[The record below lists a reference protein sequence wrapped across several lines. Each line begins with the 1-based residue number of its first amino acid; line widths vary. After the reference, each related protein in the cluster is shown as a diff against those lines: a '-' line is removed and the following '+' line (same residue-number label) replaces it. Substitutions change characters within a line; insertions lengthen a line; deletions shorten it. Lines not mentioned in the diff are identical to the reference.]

1 MKSIIRKGTTAVGL
15 AAALAIAS
23 TAYAAP
29 DRGGDAVDGSFVD
42 QTVKITPA
50 TKSVGVFRD
59 ETVRFVDTSTGESTS
74 WYFDTALPVVSL
86 NIGGHPIKA
95 YVWDQ
100 TGEANG

>member
-1 MKSIIRKGTTAVGL
+1 MKSFIRNGTTAVGL

-23 TAYAAP
+23 SAYAAG
-29 DRGGDAVDGSFVD
+29 DTGGDAVDGSFTD
-42 QTVKITPA
+42 QTIKITPA
-50 TKSVGVFRD
+50 TRSVGVYRD

>member
-1 MKSIIRKGTTAVGL
+1 MKSFIRNGTTAVGL

-23 TAYAAP
+23 SAYAAR
-29 DRGGDAVDGSFVD
+29 DTGGEAVDGSFTD
-42 QTVKITPA
+42 QTIKITPA
-50 TKSVGVFRD
+50 TGSVGVYRD